1 MYNLQNRN
9 RSIEIENRL
18 MVARKGGR
26 RLDWEFGISR
36 CKLLH
41 RDWVNHKVLQ
51 DSTGAYTEYPVINHK
66 NMKETVYN

>member
-1 MYNLQNRN
+1 
-9 RSIEIENRL
+9 
-18 MVARKGGR
+18 MVARKRGR

-51 DSTGAYTEYPVINHK
+51 DSTGAYTEYPVINRK